1 MSKFTIEDARRLA
14 ALTFRYRPQDFDTPD
29 AQIEAGKADRPLLGK
44 EDKLLAA
51 LQAGEQRYNDCY
63 EEVETIKALRK
74 SDKELPA
81 RCATLAAQLS
91 DIQGNLNRLDDV
103 SRDELDSIAQGLG
116 SSAAEMHTRID
127 DLLAWLREAAMDDV
141 NTAPR
146 KVGRK
151 KGSIV
156 RLALGE
162 FAKEIRA
169 FLISDEVRMQF
180 GYQVDESDATKLMS
194 PAARL
199 LFEASRY
206 LEPGVDSADVKAVM
220 AAVRRNAEFQEEF
233 HGDPAVDALTE

>member
-1 MSKFTIEDARRLA
+1 MSKFTIEEARRLA
-14 ALTFRYRPQDFDTPD
+14 ALTFRYLPQHFDSPEE
-29 AQIEAGKADRPLLGK
+29 QIEAGKVDRPLLGK
-44 EDKLLAA
+44 EHKLLAV
-51 LQAGEQRYNDCY
+51 LQAREQRFNDCY
-63 EEVETIKALRK
+63 KEVETIKALRE
-74 SDKELPA
+74 SDRELPA
-81 RCATLAAQLS
+81 RCAALVAQLS
-91 DIQGNLNRLDDV
+91 DINRSLTRLDGV
-103 SRDELDSIAQGLG
+103 SRDELDSIAHWLG

-141 NTAPR
+141 DTARR

-180 GYQVDESDATKLMS
+180 GYQVDELDATKLMS

-206 LEPGVDSADVKAVM
+206 LVPRVDSADIKAVM

-233 HGDPAVDALTE
+233 HGDTAVDALTE